1 MNIDKKRIDWFL
13 RKKMKISV
21 VILHMKSTLEP
32 EKNRISTAET
42 STRHN
47 NGQDWKA
54 NHTKQK

>member
-32 EKNRISTAET
+32 EKKRISTAET

-47 NGQDWKA
+47 NRQD
-54 NHTKQK
+54 